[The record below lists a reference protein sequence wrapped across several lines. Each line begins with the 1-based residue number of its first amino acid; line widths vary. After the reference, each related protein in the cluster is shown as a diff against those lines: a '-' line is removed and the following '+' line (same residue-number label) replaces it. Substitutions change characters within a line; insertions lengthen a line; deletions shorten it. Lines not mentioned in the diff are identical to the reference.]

1 MDSEGMPPSIS
12 LVECCGC
19 GCSCSMMNRSF
30 SGTHLRTVKRKFDEF
45 KEENHF
51 TVPGLILPQN
61 ARVEIGNECMALR
74 ETVSSQQQT
83 IQDLVVEL
91 EEERNA
97 ASSAANEAMSMILRL
112 QREKAEIQMEAKQF
126 KRFVEEKM
134 AHDQQELFVL
144 EDLLYK
150 REQSIQSLTCE
161 VQAYKHRMMSYGL
174 SEAEADGENSMSRN
188 NSMTENLDG
197 QFELPPY
204 ELYPPLKCYFNESRA
219 CPDGDDEVSDVE
231 KYAFG
236 ETPRSQVQL
245 KDLEYRID
253 QLEKSPKNI
262 QPEAELVSAKNML
275 EKVIVGQSPRRPR
288 HSRKFSNDS
297 SNSLFET
304 GKDLVQDSVTDS
316 PKFGGSFKNGFSQM
330 ENSNLRKVD
339 NASEVGDD
347 MSDRVYTIDS
357 VHQEAPYN
365 GLMEPKAPVGM
376 GDDYMTTPRESLN
389 YSDVKDLE
397 IQKLYARL
405 QALEADRESMRQAII
420 SIGTD
425 KAQFVLLKEI
435 AQNLCKEMTPQRRMP
450 VKKPSVVG
458 SFSFTAI
465 FKWIISFVFWRRKA
479 RRCRYM
485 FGSSGNNA
493 GLLMLLDKGTSCGAV
508 EMSFKHTSV
517 KPIPSSPY
525 PPVKIMAINLNTEEM
540 FGTQY

>member
-1 MDSEGMPPSIS
+1 MDSEDMPLSIS
-12 LVECCGC
+12 LGECCNC
-19 GCSCSMMNRSF
+19 GCSCSTMNGSF
-30 SGTHLRTVKRKFDEF
+30 SVTSLRSVKRKLDEF
-45 KEENHF
+45 KVENQF

-74 ETVSSQQQT
+74 ETVISQQQT
-83 IQDLVVEL
+83 IQDLIIEL

-112 QREKAEIQMEAKQF
+112 QREKAEIQIEAKQF

-134 AHDQQELFVL
+134 VHDQQELLGL

-174 SEAEADGENSMSRN
+174 TEAEADGENSMSRN
-188 NSMTENLDG
+188 NCMIENLDG

-204 ELYPPLKCYFNESRA
+204 ELYPPLKCNFNESQA
-219 CPDGDDEVSDVE
+219 YPDGDDEVAYFE

-236 ETPRSQVQL
+236 ETPDSQVQL
-245 KDLEYRID
+245 KDLEYRIN

-262 QPEAELVSAKNML
+262 QPEAELVGAKSML
-275 EKVIVGQSPRRPR
+275 EKVIVGQSPRQPS
-288 HSRKFSNDS
+288 HSRKFSDDS
-297 SNSLFET
+297 SNSFLAT
-304 GKDLVQDSVTDS
+304 GEDLGRESFTNS
-316 PKFGGSFKNGFSQM
+316 PKLGGSFKNGFSQM
-330 ENSNLRKVD
+330 ENSNLKVD
-339 NASEVGDD
+339 NTSEVEDD

-365 GLMEPKAPVGM
+365 GLMEPKASVGM
-376 GDDYMTTPRESLN
+376 VDDYMTTTPRESLN
-389 YSDVKDLE
+389 FLDVKDLE

-435 AQNLCKEMTPQRRMP
+435 AQNLCKEMTPERRMP
-450 VKKPSVVG
+450 VKKPAVVR
-458 SFSFTAI
+458 SFSFMAI
-465 FKWIISFVFWRRKA
+465 FKWIISLVFWRRKV
-479 RRCRYM
+479 RRCRYT
-485 FGSSGNNA
+485 FGLSGDNA
-493 GLLMLLDKGTSCGAV
+493 GLLMLIDRGPRVGHWRRLAS
-508 EMSFKHTSV
+508 
-517 KPIPSSPY
+517 
-525 PPVKIMAINLNTEEM
+525 
-540 FGTQY
+540 TQV